1 MKSKGREPFRMGD
14 TLVKAGETTRVHLPI
29 ADHFGI
35 GSLFLFGLRLHFF

>member
-35 GSLFLFGLRLHFF
+35 EAKTEADAIG